1 MPMGRAEGIVQD
13 AGGLVAR
20 AALSFIGLFTGLA
33 IITATIATPTEPS
46 ASSSCQPVGPSQAAM
61 TVVMRVPEGQ
71 RAKHLTMV
79 DGSGRGVAILTLW
92 TSGAITV
99 VSRRE
104 GGAGVTCH
112 LNDDGSASL
121 RIEGTARAALIRAG
135 PDGTT
140 ELTERS
146 QAHAFGESP
155 DSDRGR
161 VNASLPGPS
170 RSCGPW
176 SIDNSSRISSG
187 LTPEA
192 IR

>member
-1 MPMGRAEGIVQD
+1 MLMGRTDGIVQD

-33 IITATIATPTEPS
+33 IITATIATPPEPS
-46 ASSSCQPVGPSQAAM
+46 SSSSCQPVGPSQAET

-71 RAKHLTMV
+71 CAKHLTMV
-79 DGSGRGVAILTLW
+79 DGSGRRVAILTLW

-99 VSRRE
+99 ASSRE
-104 GGAGVTCH
+104 GGAGVSYH
-112 LNDDGSASL
+112 LHSDGSASL
-121 RIEGTARAALIRAG
+121 RIDGTARSALIRAG

-140 ELTERS
+140 KLTERS
-146 QAHAFGESP
+146 QEHLFREEP

-161 VNASLPGPS
+161 VHASHPGPS
-170 RSCGPW
+170 RSSGPS
-176 SIDNSSRISSG
+176 SIDNSSPISSG

-192 IR
+192 IP